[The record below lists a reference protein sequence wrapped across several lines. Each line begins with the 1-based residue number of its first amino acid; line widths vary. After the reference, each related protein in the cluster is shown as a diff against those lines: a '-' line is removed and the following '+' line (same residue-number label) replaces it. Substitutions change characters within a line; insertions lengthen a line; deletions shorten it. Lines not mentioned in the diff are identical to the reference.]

1 MILQAEVPGGAGEQ
15 SIAADPRR
23 IVLTESCCQGCGV
36 HVVLVHHE
44 SFPEMRIEA
53 LSAGRAAEHLA
64 NRLEA
69 ILDSATE
76 PSSRE
81 TVLGALADARS
92 FLGGIAHVGQN
103 VGEPTTQPKENSNG
117 DSSRVPRHAR

>member
-1 MILQAEVPGGAGEQ
+1 MVLREELPRRPEEQ
-15 SIAADPRR
+15 PMAADPKR
-23 IVLTESCCQGCGV
+23 IILTESCCQGCGV

-44 SFPEMRIEA
+44 TFPEMRIEA
-53 LSAGRAAEHLA
+53 LSAERATEHLA

-69 ILDSATE
+69 VLDSATD

-81 TVLGALADARS
+81 TVLRALADARS

-103 VGEPTTQPKENSNG
+103 V
-117 DSSRVPRHAR
+117 